1 MRVFPTA
8 TNGVT
13 PCSRWHSKPPS
24 APSYS
29 AGQRCGCCIT
39 RRSDPSV
46 GLRFAGGPQ
55 VHPRRRLAD
64 TRKKMGPFS
73 RPGPNL
79 NELAGSIST
88 YQLKAC
94 RRCRGNSSCVR
105 KILGPRSIRG
115 ASSGILTSLDLVT
128 IGRPFKR
135 GFFFLPANPRWH
147 TDRSKAAPESVTH
160 SRSARQS
167 RCGASVP
174 PRRDYICRTH
184 RSRIRTH

>member
-1 MRVFPTA
+1 MAYRRASLRPDDACRLNDSGESLGRVFPTA

-128 IGRPFKR
+128 IGRPSSG
-135 GFFFLPANPRWH
+135 GFSFYLRFLFFGFGFSN
-147 TDRSKAAPESVTH
+147 
-160 SRSARQS
+160 
-167 RCGASVP
+167 
-174 PRRDYICRTH
+174 RRECA
-184 RSRIRTH
+184 